1 MQLYLFRVLVG
12 IFYVDIYQQ
21 MSTKKRQNQQKNAKK
36 TPKITIVKYVTLP
49 VTN

>member
-1 MQLYLFRVLVG
+1 MQLYLFKTFLG

-21 MSTKKRQNQQKNAKK
+21 MSTEKTPKNAKK
-36 TPKITIVKYVTLP
+36 TPQNTIVKYVTLS